1 MGNKNTLEIAPRWEL
16 AAFLVVTLL
25 ALLVRINHLSADPPI
40 ELTTSQD
47 VYTDPAQ
54 YTSFARN
61 YVLFGSFNPLHDY
74 RLVFFLKSA
83 TTLLAVAIF
92 KLFGV
97 SYASANTVGLAF
109 SFSTLILLYFII
121 RKAAGVIAALLFLLF
136 ISFDF
141 NQTFF
146 GRLSFLENSMNFFA
160 VASFAV
166 LYLSHKAALLPLA
179 GLLLGAGIF
188 FGKLIG
194 MTYFFPFFC
203 YALYEF
209 YLGYPS
215 ETKRIAKKYLLFAAG
230 FAGIAVF
237 WYFFSYRPMA
247 SSVTGYVEE
256 QAFDL
261 YGAPTALKSFGDF
274 LYKYVSLGMKSRLF
288 ERMPVPALLGWGMI
302 VFILYKLTPLSDL
315 RRKLVSLSPG
325 LIFFFAAA
333 LGAYGALMI
342 WNYRPLR
349 YQTMLIYPLYALAA
363 IMVSNLLGR
372 KIKSPSKPN
381 RTVLFWSLFFILS
394 LVALYQLLQQ
404 AIGYEKGSFDL
415 TTVPYFFLAIGV
427 GFTFLAYFIV
437 NFTAVSRLLASRPA
451 RYILLIALIAGTILP
466 GAIKYLHWSGRAT
479 YCIEANSRDINTV
492 LSPEAVISG
501 PYAATLTLGNI
512 NSNLIHMFGVAN
524 VDTAFFKRYPIT
536 HLLLDKS
543 NEEQAKNNY
552 PEIMRQAKQVSF
564 YYIGTFRVTLY
575 RVAGAT
581 GNITADQYQLSNYE
595 IAIDS
600 YFRNQYETGHLYM
613 RRHQTQFPRNLSA
626 NYASALLA
634 HEFKIYDEAEMFFK
648 EAIAF
653 SPTDFHLRYRL
664 GEFYIAMNRESGRP
678 EFYEKGKKELELVK
692 KYNPISKQV
701 WKNVDD
707 LLAGKST
714 GEIE

>member
-1 MGNKNTLEIAPRWEL
+1 
-16 AAFLVVTLL
+16 
-25 ALLVRINHLSADPPI
+25 
-40 ELTTSQD
+40 
-47 VYTDPAQ
+47 
-54 YTSFARN
+54 
-61 YVLFGSFNPLHDY
+61 
-74 RLVFFLKSA
+74 
-83 TTLLAVAIF
+83 
-92 KLFGV
+92 
-97 SYASANTVGLAF
+97 
-109 SFSTLILLYFII
+109 
-121 RKAAGVIAALLFLLF
+121 
-136 ISFDF
+136 
-141 NQTFF
+141 
-146 GRLSFLENSMNFFA
+146 
-160 VASFAV
+160 
-166 LYLSHKAALLPLA
+166 
-179 GLLLGAGIF
+179 
-188 FGKLIG
+188 
-194 MTYFFPFFC
+194 
-203 YALYEF
+203 
-209 YLGYPS
+209 
-215 ETKRIAKKYLLFAAG
+215 
-230 FAGIAVF
+230 
-237 WYFFSYRPMA
+237 MA

-288 ERMPVPALLGWGMI
+288 ERMSVPALLGWGMI
-302 VFILYKLTPLSDL
+302 VYILYKLTPQSDL

-363 IMVSNLLGR
+363 IMVSNLLDR

-394 LVALYQLLQQ
+394 LVPLYQLLQQ

-415 TTVPYFFLAIGV
+415 ATVPYFFLAIGV

-648 EAIAF
+648 EAVAF

>member
-1 MGNKNTLEIAPRWEL
+1 MGNKRTLEISPRWEL
-16 AAFLVVTLL
+16 TLFPVVTFL
-25 ALLVRINHLSADPPI
+25 ALLVRINYLSADPPI

-61 YVLFGSFNPLHDY
+61 YVLFGSFNPLHDF

-83 TTLLAVAIF
+83 TTLLAVAVF

-97 SYASANTVGLAF
+97 SYSSANAVGMVF

-121 RKAAGVIAALLFLLF
+121 RKAAGVLAALLFLLF
-136 ISFDF
+136 IAFDF
-141 NQTFF
+141 NQIFY

-166 LYLSHKAALLPLA
+166 LYLSRKAALMPLA

-203 YALYEF
+203 FALYEF

-215 ETKRIAKKYLLFAAG
+215 EGRRIIKKYLLFAGG

-256 QAFDL
+256 QVFDL

-302 VFILYKLTPLSDL
+302 VFTIYRLTSFSDL
-315 RRKLVSLSPG
+315 RKRLVDLPPG
-325 LIFFFAAA
+325 LIFFVAAA
-333 LGAYGALMI
+333 LGCYGALMI

-363 IMVSNLLGR
+363 IMVSNLVR
-372 KIKSPSKPN
+372 KNLNSTSKPN
-381 RTVLFWSLFFILS
+381 RTLLFWAIFFVLL
-394 LVALYQLLQQ
+394 LVPLYQLLQQ
-404 AIGYEKGSFDL
+404 GIGYEKGSFDL
-415 TTVPYFFLAIGV
+415 TTVPFLFLAIGV
-427 GFTFLAYFIV
+427 VLTLLAYFIT
-437 NFTAVSRLLASRPA
+437 NFSGISRSFSTRVA
-451 RYILLIALIAGTILP
+451 RYIILTVLITGAILP
-466 GAIKYLHWSGRAT
+466 GLIKYLDWSGRAT
-479 YCIEANSRDINTV
+479 YCIESSSRDINTV

-564 YYIGTFRVTLY
+564 YYIGNFRITLY
-575 RVAGAT
+575 RVAGST
-581 GNITADQYQLSNYE
+581 GNLMADQYQLSNYE
-595 IAIDS
+595 IAIDN
-600 YFRNQYETGHLYM
+600 YFRDQYETGHLHM
-613 RRHQTQFPRNLSA
+613 RRHQTQFPRNMSA

-634 HEFKIYDEAEMFFK
+634 HEFKFYDEAEMFFK
-648 EAIAF
+648 EAVAF

-678 EFYEKGKKELELVK
+678 EFYEKGRRELELVK

>member
-1 MGNKNTLEIAPRWEL
+1 MGNKRTLEISPRWEL
-16 AAFLVVTLL
+16 TLFLVVTLL

-61 YVLFGSFNPLHDY
+61 YVLFGSFNPLHDF

-83 TTLLAVAIF
+83 TTLLAVTVF

-97 SYASANTVGLAF
+97 SYSSANAVGLVF

-121 RKAAGVIAALLFLLF
+121 RKAAGVLAALLFLLF
-136 ISFDF
+136 ITFDF
-141 NQTFF
+141 NQIFY

-166 LYLSHKAALLPLA
+166 LYLSRKAALMPLA

-194 MTYFFPFFC
+194 MTYFFPLFC

-209 YLGYPS
+209 YLGFPS
-215 ETKRIAKKYLLFAAG
+215 EAKKIIRKYILFAGG

-247 SSVTGYVEE
+247 TSVTGYVEE

-302 VFILYKLTPLSDL
+302 VFTIYRLTSFSDL
-315 RRKLVSLSPG
+315 RKRLVDLPPG
-325 LIFFFAAA
+325 LIFFVAAA
-333 LGAYGALMI
+333 LGCYCALMI

-349 YQTMLIYPLYALAA
+349 YQTMLIYSLYALAA
-363 IMVSNLLGR
+363 IMVSNLVR
-372 KIKSPSKPN
+372 KNLKSTSKPN
-381 RTVLFWSLFFILS
+381 RTLLFWAIFFVLL
-394 LVALYQLLQQ
+394 LVPLYQLLQQ
-404 AIGYEKGSFDL
+404 GIGYEKGSFDL
-415 TTVPYFFLAIGV
+415 TTVPFLFLAIGV
-427 GFTFLAYFIV
+427 GLTLLAYFIT
-437 NFTAVSRLLASRPA
+437 NFSGISRSFSTRVA
-451 RYILLIALIAGTILP
+451 RYILLTVLITGAILP
-466 GAIKYLHWSGRAT
+466 GIIKYLDWSGRAT
-479 YCIEANSRDINTV
+479 YCIESNSRDINTV

-575 RVAGAT
+575 RVAGST
-581 GNITADQYQLSNYE
+581 GNLMADQYQLSNYE
-595 IAIDS
+595 IAIDN
-600 YFRNQYETGHLYM
+600 YFRNQYETGHLHM
-613 RRHQTQFPRNLSA
+613 RRHQTQFPRNMSA

-634 HEFKIYDEAEMFFK
+634 HEFKFYDEAEMFFK
-648 EAIAF
+648 EAVAF

-678 EFYEKGKKELELVK
+678 EFYEKGRRELELVK

-701 WKNVDD
+701 WNNVDD